1 MLENL
6 SPAFDQSPARPVD
19 ADCCD
24 DYPRVRPE
32 TTVKGGLSPW
42 QIRRLTAW
50 IDDNL
55 SSTLRTTS
63 LAALMGLSVSHFT
76 RAFKCTMG
84 VPPRVYVLQR
94 RVKAACAAMLETD
107 EALTRIAHAHGFCD
121 QSHFTR
127 AFQAQMGTGPQSWR
141 RAASR

>member
-1 MLENL
+1 M
-6 SPAFDQSPARPVD
+6 FDLLTPVSD
-19 ADCCD
+19 EAPMRQIDSDFYD
-24 DYPRVRPE
+24 DYPELRHE
-32 TTVKGGLSPW
+32 GAVKGGLAPW
-42 QIRRLTAW
+42 QVRRLTAW

-63 LAALMGLSVSHFT
+63 LAALLGLSVSHFT
-76 RAFKCTMG
+76 RAFKCTVG

-94 RVKAACAAMLETD
+94 RVKAACAAMLESD

-127 AFQAQMGTGPQSWR
+127 AFQAQMGTGPQVWR

>member
-1 MLENL
+1 MGLCKNGLGQHHHRAIDHFSVEL
-6 SPAFDQSPARPVD
+6 HHTAV
-19 ADCCD
+19 
-24 DYPRVRPE
+24 
-32 TTVKGGLSPW
+32 GGFVC
-42 QIRRLTAW
+42 RHH
-50 IDDNL
+50 
-55 SSTLRTTS
+55 
-63 LAALMGLSVSHFT
+63 GLSVSHFT